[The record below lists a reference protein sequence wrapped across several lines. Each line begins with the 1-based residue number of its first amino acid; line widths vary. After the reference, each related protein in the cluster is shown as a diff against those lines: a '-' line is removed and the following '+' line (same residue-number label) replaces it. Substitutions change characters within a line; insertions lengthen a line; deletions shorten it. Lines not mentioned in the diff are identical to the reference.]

1 MAGYYAYMGSGD
13 YLVPTNYRS
22 MTLSS
27 LPNCTNGGILCAVY
41 LNDTTEIPLTPFSS
55 TLIQN
60 ITDALGNAA
69 NRGTPGA
76 PDFVAMRN

>member
-22 MTLSS
+22 MTPGIPLACS
-27 LPNCTNGGILCAVY
+27 NGGVVCAVY

-60 ITDALGNAA
+60 ITDAVGSASNQ
-69 NRGTPGA
+69 GTPGL
-76 PDFVAMRN
+76 PDHVTMRP

>member
-13 YLVPTNYRS
+13 YLIPTNYRQ
-22 MTLSS
+22 MTLTTV
-27 LPNCTNGGILCAVY
+27 PNCSNGGGVCAVY

-60 ITDALGNAA
+60 ITDAVGSASNQ
-69 NRGTPGA
+69 GTPGL
-76 PDFVAMRN
+76 PDHVTMRP

>member
-13 YLVPTNYRS
+13 YLVPTNYRQ
-22 MTLSS
+22 MTLSTV
-27 LPNCTNGGILCAVY
+27 PNCNVGGIVCAVY

-60 ITDALGNAA
+60 IINAVGSASNQGATDTLNY
-69 NRGTPGA
+69 
-76 PDFVAMRN
+76 VAMRN